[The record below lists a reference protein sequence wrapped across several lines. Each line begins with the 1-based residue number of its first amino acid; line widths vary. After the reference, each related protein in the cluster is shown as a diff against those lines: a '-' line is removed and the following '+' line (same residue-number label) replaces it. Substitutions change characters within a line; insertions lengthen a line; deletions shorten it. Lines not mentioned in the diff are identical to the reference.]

1 MVQEKTIQY
10 DAIVAGSGPGG
21 ATVARE
27 LSRRGMKVL
36 ILEWGG
42 GEPLTGSLKQAATMV
57 GVPGQSLLF
66 TAQGLS
72 MARGITV
79 GGSSVIYCGTA
90 FEPPHEMLAS
100 YGMDIRKEVAEV
112 RAELPIGPLSDGLM
126 GPQQT
131 RIMES
136 AQDLGYAWNKIDK
149 YLYQDKCLGGCD
161 RCFLGCPHRAKWT
174 ARNWVEEACENGA
187 TLITRARVKRVI
199 LENGKAVGVTYSQWG
214 REHKALAPLT
224 IISAGGIG
232 TPVILRNT
240 GLKRAGYDFFFD
252 PLITVFGAADDL
264 SGRGEVPMAAGV
276 HLPGDGYMM
285 TDMTVHHSLYEAF
298 SAQVGRVDRLFAH
311 KRTMAIMIKAK
322 DSLGGHLTDSGGVR
336 KNLAKSDAKKLAHGY
351 ERARKILAN
360 AGAKNIYKSWYIAA
374 HPGGTAKVNELVDKN
389 LKTEI
394 DNLYVCDCSV
404 IPEAWGLPPTLT
416 LLGLGKR
423 LAAHLAEKAGRKEEA
438 AAA

>member
-1 MVQEKTIQY
+1 MTLEPASQF

-27 LSRRGMKVL
+27 LTRRGMKVL

-42 GEPLTGSLKQAATMV
+42 GEPLSGSLTQAMDMV
-57 GVPGQSLLF
+57 GTPGKSLLF
-66 TAQGLS
+66 TGQGLS
-72 MARGITV
+72 MARGVTV
-79 GGSSVIYCGTA
+79 GGSSVIYCATA
-90 FEPPHEMLAS
+90 WEPPHEMLQG
-100 YGMDIRKEVAEV
+100 YGLDIREHVAEA

-136 AQDLGYAWNKIDK
+136 AQSLGYAWNKIDK
-149 YLYQDKCLGGCD
+149 YLYQDRCLGGCD
-161 RCFLGCPHRAKWT
+161 RCFLGCPRRAKWT
-174 ARNWVEEACENGA
+174 ARNWAEEAAANGA

-199 LENGKAVGVTYSQWG
+199 LEDKKAVGVTWSQWG
-214 REHKALAPLT
+214 RERRAFAP
-224 IISAGGIG
+224 IIVISAGGIG
-232 TPVILRNT
+232 TPVILRAT
-240 GLKRAGYDFFFD
+240 GLKQAGYDYFFD

-264 SGRGEVPMAAGV
+264 AGRGEVPMAAGV

-285 TDMTVHHSLYEAF
+285 TDMTVHHSLYEGF

-322 DSLGGHLTDSGGVR
+322 DSLGGRLTDSGGVR
-336 KNLAKSDAKKLAHGY
+336 KNLAKSDAKKLAHGF
-351 ERARKILAN
+351 ERAKKILTN
-360 AGAKNIYKSWYIAA
+360 AGAKHVFKSWYIAA
-374 HPGGTAKVNELVDKN
+374 HPGGTAKVNDLVDAN

-423 LAAHLAEKAGRKEEA
+423 LAAHLAQRAGKTVEVKAA
-438 AAA
+438 